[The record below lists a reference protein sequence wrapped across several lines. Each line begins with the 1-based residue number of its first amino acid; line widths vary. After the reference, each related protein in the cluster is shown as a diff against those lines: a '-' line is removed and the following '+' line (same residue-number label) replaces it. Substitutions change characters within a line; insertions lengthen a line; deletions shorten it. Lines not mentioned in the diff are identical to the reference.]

1 MDNGD
6 DGTLN
11 IVEMVNIMLYIFYH
25 NKMSS

>member
-1 MDNGD
+1 MDSGD